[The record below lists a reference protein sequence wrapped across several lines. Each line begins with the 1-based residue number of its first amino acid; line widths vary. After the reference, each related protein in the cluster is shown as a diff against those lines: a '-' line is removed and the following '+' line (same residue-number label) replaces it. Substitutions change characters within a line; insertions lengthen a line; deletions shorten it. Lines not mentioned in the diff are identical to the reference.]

1 MEAINKFLPYLVKLG
16 DNKILKSIRD
26 GLSFT
31 IPFTILGSV
40 FLIIGNFPVEAWLK
54 FITPYSSQLNSMV
67 TVTFGVLG
75 LISAFGVSYSLAI
88 NYGLEPLTNTVIAV
102 LAFLLFS
109 MNEELAIV
117 PGNLGASGM
126 FTAILAGI
134 LTTMVT
140 RFVTKRNWTIKMP
153 EGVPPAVA
161 KSFSSLTPAAITL
174 TIVWIIRV
182 MLSIDITQILQ
193 SIFKPIVFSL
203 NTIPGLIVYTLVAL
217 GLWTIGIHGPNLL
230 SGIATPIFLTNIAVN
245 MEAFQAGKPIPNE
258 VAEGFWTL
266 FMNIGGSGATIGLV
280 IAMIFAKSKSY
291 RELGKLSLP
300 SAVFCI
306 NEPIIFGFPIV
317 MNPIMAI
324 PFVATPTILGVATII
339 LMRLGL
345 VGHIVLQ
352 VPWTMPPII
361 GPYLATNGDIGAA
374 IWSVCTIVISYA
386 IYFPFFKASDG
397 KQAALEV
404 DTEKHINVNME
415 AET

>member
-245 MEAFQAGKPIPNE
+245 VEAFQAGNPIPNE
-258 VAEGFWTL
+258 VAE
-266 FMNIGGSGATIGLV
+266 
-280 IAMIFAKSKSY
+280 
-291 RELGKLSLP
+291 
-300 SAVFCI
+300 
-306 NEPIIFGFPIV
+306 
-317 MNPIMAI
+317 
-324 PFVATPTILGVATII
+324 
-339 LMRLGL
+339 
-345 VGHIVLQ
+345 
-352 VPWTMPPII
+352 
-361 GPYLATNGDIGAA
+361 
-374 IWSVCTIVISYA
+374 
-386 IYFPFFKASDG
+386 
-397 KQAALEV
+397 
-404 DTEKHINVNME
+404 
-415 AET
+415 